1 VPRVAG
7 GDGMDVLGL
16 LFLTNEE
23 LLAGGL
29 ALGESI
35 TGRDVSISPSIVQF
49 VKLIAFTY
57 PPAEPVARELPE
69 PVEPSALRSA
79 EIEK

>member
-1 VPRVAG
+1 
-7 GDGMDVLGL
+7 MDVLGL

-49 VKLIAFTY
+49 V
-57 PPAEPVARELPE
+57 PE

-79 EIEK
+79 ETEK